1 MATEYV
7 DAGQAIDNSTLS
19 GIVGSAP
26 PVAEGVTYERILDA
40 RSEPQN
46 WLTYYGAYDGQRYS
60 PLDQIN
66 TDNVKQ
72 LTPAWVFQC
81 GSVGLHSG
89 ASTYSFEASPIVV
102 DGIMFVSGWDGWV
115 WAIDA
120 RTGALLWQYR
130 HASPFDV
137 SLCCGNVNRGVA
149 VAEGKVFVVTLN
161 AHIIAL
167 DATTGKK
174 VWDQT
179 YGDVRAGESAT
190 VAPLV
195 VKDMVIVGSSGGEFG
210 VRGHVDAFKRET
222 GERVWRTYMVPKPG
236 EPGSETW
243 PADGEAWAR
252 GGANCWVTS
261 TFDPELNLLYFG
273 TGNPCPD
280 FDGGVREGDNL
291 FTDSGVAVD
300 PDTGE
305 IRAHFQYTPHDL
317 WDYDSTMEH
326 ILFDLDGQKLA
337 AHFDKNGFLYILDR
351 TNMEPVRV
359 APFVDRIDWGEVD
372 EKGNVTP
379 KIYPDKE
386 GEPVHFWPGPAG
398 AKEWTHACYNPNTE
412 LLYAPVQDVGATATR
427 RRREFKESIP
437 YWGAGV
443 AVDLEDMA
451 GSISAFDPR
460 TGEERW
466 RWANDIPMCSSVLT
480 TGGGLVFA
488 GEPTGEFN
496 ALDASSGQLLWQFQ
510 CGSGHHSSPS
520 TYSVDGRQYIAVPTG
535 WGAWTEGFL
544 PGMLGAGQGSS
555 LFVFALPE

>member
-26 PVAEGVTYERILDA
+26 PVAKGVNYERILDA

-66 TDNVKQ
+66 TETVKQ

-115 WAIDA
+115 WALDA

-149 VAEGKVFVVTLN
+149 VADGMVFVVTLN
-161 AHIIAL
+161 AHIVAL

-190 VAPLV
+190 VAPLA

-236 EPGSETW
+236 EPGSDTW

-280 FDGGVREGDNL
+280 FDGDVREGDNL

-300 PDTGE
+300 VDTGE

-372 EKGNVTP
+372 EKGNVTA

-386 GEPVHFWPGPAG
+386 GDPVHFWPGPAG

-496 ALDASSGQLLWQFQ
+496 ALDAGSGDLLWQFQ

-520 TYSVDGRQYIAVPTG
+520 TYSIDGRQYIAVPTG

-555 LFVFALPE
+555 LFAFALPE